1 MTRAAACTITTGKSA
16 TVTPISS
23 DGPMAA
29 DLLPF
34 VQKRYDGKGHNWWNV
49 PTSGNYSQDCNIGTW
64 MAEAYLAEMRRQPQ
78 HWLLATI
85 VREMV
90 RSGAADGHVVGFM
103 DRLSYRLMER

>member
-1 MTRAAACTITTGKSA
+1 MTRAAACTTTTGKSE

-29 DLLPF
+29 DFLPF
-34 VQKRYDGKGHNWWNV
+34 VQKRYDGKGHVWWNM
-49 PTSGNYSQDCNIGTW
+49 PTTGNYSQDCNMGTW

-90 RSGAADGHVVGFM
+90 RSGAAGGHVVGFM